1 MNKGLAFSICLLFSL
16 CSLILERFLFNGI
29 GNKPLYVSYTISYI
43 LYLAVAF
50 FLSKFFRRL
59 NPYFKLF
66 ILFLPQL
73 AFSIFVFLDKDLY
86 FRIPSIYP
94 ASTILIFCGIF
105 SGFII
110 YTRKVKSSFAIIL
123 LSVIFIFGY
132 YNFVTIPFLLKEASN
147 PISNKKISI
156 KNHIL
161 YTKDSLKFDM
171 QSFNGKTVFVEFWFK
186 DCVPCVVK
194 MPSLNSLKEKLKNDT
209 NIVFINVNA
218 GNIDSY
224 ATFKKVIENI
234 EYVKFVNLY
243 DSEGLFAKEFKI
255 DSYPVDVVLR
265 NGEVIR
271 IFKGWY
277 IDMAKKYLL
286 ETEALLKNN
295 Q

>member
-1 MNKGLAFSICLLFSL
+1 MNKGLAFLICLLFSL

-29 GNKPLYVSYTISYI
+29 ANKPLYVSYSISYI

-50 FLSKFFRRL
+50 CLSKFFRRL

-73 AFSIFVFLDKDLY
+73 VFFIFVLLAKELY

-94 ASTILIFCGIF
+94 ASTILIFSGIF

-110 YTRKVKSSFAIIL
+110 YARKVKSTFAIIL
-123 LSVIFIFGY
+123 LSVIFIFVY
-132 YNFVTIPFLLKEASN
+132 YNFVTIPFLLKEAIN
-147 PISNKKISI
+147 PISNKNRFI
-156 KNHIL
+156 KNHVL

-171 QSFNGKTVFVEFWFK
+171 QSVKGKTVFVEFWFK
-186 DCVPCVVK
+186 DCIPCVVK
-194 MPSLNSLKEKLKNDT
+194 MSSVNSLKEKLKNDT

-277 IDMAKKYLL
+277 MDMEKKYLL